1 MAIKHALDALIAQG
15 KDDFVL
21 RLKGDHNLLGP
32 GKIEELTDLRDQALV
47 TLPNGTVETRSPSAG
62 IYRILACQQVQTSA
76 QNPPRLMIVPI
87 TFSVDD
93 VLVIIEP
100 PMNVEGETS
109 IITPGQ
115 KTRGGIVI
123 PGSS

>member
-1 MAIKHALDALIAQG
+1 MGLIKHALDALIAKG

-21 RLKGDHNLLGP
+21 RLKGDQNLLGP
-32 GKIEELTDLRDQALV
+32 GKVEELSN
-47 TLPNGTVETRSPSAG
+47 LPNPREPMERVEG

-76 QNPPRLMIVPI
+76 NGKPRLMIVPI

-100 PMNVEGETS
+100 PMNVEGEPV
-109 IITPGQ
+109 IVTPGQ

-123 PGSS
+123 PES